1 MIQDSGDLLPFQ
13 IDTKITKAENLN
25 PLNIDQHITANEVK
39 DLTIENLIL
48 KLREASCQKH
58 HKEVLRFFG
67 GQSILIKT

>member
-48 KLREASCQKH
+48 KLREAAKNITRRCSD
-58 HKEVLRFFG
+58 FFG
-67 GQSILIKT
+67 GQSI

>member
-48 KLREASCQKH
+48 KLREAAKNITRRCSDF
-58 HKEVLRFFG
+58 LG
-67 GQSILIKT
+67 GQSI